1 MYRSA
6 CCESGEWHHHSK
18 KECHRQ
24 FDEDYHLVAWDT
36 AVSCGWATYYKR
48 TMYEGAATSLEEA
61 KRQAE
66 KAVEIHQR
74 MMLKMRS
81 IGLTQIGD

>member
-1 MYRSA
+1 
-6 CCESGEWHHHSK
+6 
-18 KECHRQ
+18 
-24 FDEDYHLVAWDT
+24 
-36 AVSCGWATYYKR
+36 
-48 TMYEGAATSLEEA
+48 MYEGAATSLEEA